1 MCVRAQG
8 AGLCAGSVCGAACV
22 CSVRARACARR
33 YTEAGREL
41 TALLCGH
48 RNQHEWLSAAGD
60 LSGLDQRSS
69 LSAGRPGADDRSV
82 AAFANEPVLPITCQ

>member
-8 AGLCAGSVCGAACV
+8 AGLCAGSVFGAACV
-22 CSVRARACARR
+22 CSVRTRACARR

-41 TALLCGH
+41 TALSCGH
-48 RNQHEWLSAAGD
+48 RNQRD
-60 LSGLDQRSS
+60 LFGRDQRSS

-82 AAFANEPVLPITCQ
+82 AAFENEPVLPITCQ